1 MQKKGTYRKTGA
13 HQWRPPYYRWHSPI
27 LKLGIYSL
35 SKESPE
41 KKCSPLNAKEKES
54 LLSVFCE
61 EDVAKIEEDL
71 CALQDRMAS
80 NHRSD

>member
-13 HQWRPPYYRWHSPI
+13 HQWRPPYYRWYSPI

-41 KKCSPLNAKEKES
+41 KKK
-54 LLSVFCE
+54 LSVKC
-61 EDVAKIEEDL
+61 
-71 CALQDRMAS
+71 
-80 NHRSD
+80 